1 MAMVWNFQLIYDIFE
16 GKSVINM
23 DTMYENGPLKCDAII
38 FLASD
43 TT

>member
-16 GKSVINM
+16 GESAIIM
-23 DTMYENGPLKCDAII
+23 DIMYENGPLKCDAFI
-38 FLASD
+38 FLASG